1 MPKTLRNKWNEC
13 LNYEKLLEAHKL
25 SKKSKG
31 HRKEIIL
38 FNLKQEEYLMNLLFK
53 GNKVYFKCIDKS

>member
-13 LNYEKLLEAHKL
+13 LSYEKLLEAHKL

-31 HRKEIIL
+31 HRKEIICNKNVILKPLTINQNKYKIIKKL
-38 FNLKQEEYLMNLLFK
+38 F
-53 GNKVYFKCIDKS
+53 YFI